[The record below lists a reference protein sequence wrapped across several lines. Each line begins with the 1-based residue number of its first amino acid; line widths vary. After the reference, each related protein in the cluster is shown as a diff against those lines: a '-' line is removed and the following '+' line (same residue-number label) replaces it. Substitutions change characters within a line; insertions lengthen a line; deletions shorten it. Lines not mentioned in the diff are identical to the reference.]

1 MIYLTNLEEN
11 ILNSMFNA
19 LKTFKNPAK
28 RMKEQI
34 KNIEKDINIVIE
46 AIKNNDS
53 KDAIQ
58 MLKDIQEDLKVIA
71 LVSEQQ

>member
-1 MIYLTNLEEN
+1 
-11 ILNSMFNA
+11 
-19 LKTFKNPAK
+19 
-28 RMKEQI
+28 MKEQI

-58 MLKDIQEDLKVIA
+58 MLKDIQEDLKVME
-71 LVSEQQ
+71 LMSE

>member
-1 MIYLTNLEEN
+1 
-11 ILNSMFNA
+11 
-19 LKTFKNPAK
+19 
-28 RMKEQI
+28 MKEQI
-34 KNIEKDINIVIE
+34 KNIENDLNIVIE

-58 MLKDIQEDLKVIA
+58 MIKDIQEDLKVIA

>member
-34 KNIEKDINIVIE
+34 KNIEKDLNIVIE
-46 AIKNNDS
+46 AINNGDT
-53 KDAIQ
+53 KDAIN
-58 MLKDIQEDLKVIA
+58 MLLDIQEDLKIIEV
-71 LVSEQQ
+71 LV

>member
-1 MIYLTNLEEN
+1 MSLKYGNTYNLGT
-11 ILNSMFNA
+11 L
-19 LKTFKNPAK
+19 NPAK

-34 KNIEKDINIVIE
+34 KSIENYLSIVIE

-58 MLKDIQEDLKVIA
+58 MLEEIKQDLKLIELMA
-71 LVSEQQ
+71 

>member
-1 MIYLTNLEEN
+1 MNLEEN

-46 AIKNNDS
+46 AINNGDT
-53 KDAIQ
+53 KDAVS
-58 MLKDIQEDLKVIA
+58 MLKDIQEDLKVMG
-71 LVSEQQ
+71 LMSE

>member
-1 MIYLTNLEEN
+1 
-11 ILNSMFNA
+11 
-19 LKTFKNPAK
+19 
-28 RMKEQI
+28 MKEQI
-34 KNIEKDINIVIE
+34 KNIEKDLNIVIE

-71 LVSEQQ
+71 LMSE

>member
-34 KNIEKDINIVIE
+34 KNIEKDLNIVIE
-46 AIKNNDS
+46 AINNGDT
-53 KDAIQ
+53 KDAVS
-58 MLKDIQEDLKVIA
+58 MLKDIQEGLKVIA
-71 LVSEQQ
+71 LVSE

>member
-1 MIYLTNLEEN
+1 
-11 ILNSMFNA
+11 MFNA

-28 RMKEQI
+28 RIKEQI

-46 AIKNNDS
+46 AINNGDN

-58 MLKDIQEDLKVIA
+58 MLKDIQEDLKVIV
-71 LVSEQQ
+71 LVSE

>member
-1 MIYLTNLEEN
+1 
-11 ILNSMFNA
+11 MFNA

-34 KNIEKDINIVIE
+34 KNIEKDLNIVIE

-71 LVSEQQ
+71 LVSE

>member
-1 MIYLTNLEEN
+1 
-11 ILNSMFNA
+11 MFNA

-71 LVSEQQ
+71 LVSE

>member
-1 MIYLTNLEEN
+1 MDCLGTL
-11 ILNSMFNA
+11 
-19 LKTFKNPAK
+19 NPAK

-46 AIKNNDS
+46 AINNGDT
-53 KDAIQ
+53 KDAVS

-71 LVSEQQ
+71 LVSE

>member
-1 MIYLTNLEEN
+1 
-11 ILNSMFNA
+11 
-19 LKTFKNPAK
+19 
-28 RMKEQI
+28 MKEQI

>member
-1 MIYLTNLEEN
+1 
-11 ILNSMFNA
+11 
-19 LKTFKNPAK
+19 
-28 RMKEQI
+28 MKEQI
-34 KNIEKDINIVIE
+34 KNIEKDLNIVIE

>member
-34 KNIEKDINIVIE
+34 KQIEYDIEIIIE
-46 AIKNNDS
+46 AISNGDTD
-53 KDAIQ
+53 DAIQ
-58 MLKDIQEDLKVIA
+58 MLLEVKQDLKIIELIA
-71 LVSEQQ
+71 